1 MHVTL
6 YILTMRRLLALTVAC
21 GIGASTLLAVNAR
34 ADTTT
39 TTTTSTT
46 STTTTTTLPTTTT
59 TLKPPSVAPLTGLPY
74 PARLLKNRSALTIKI
89 DNTPEAMPQY
99 GIEDAD
105 VVYEEVVEG
114 GITRL
119 AAIFNSKLPTVVG
132 PVRSVRRTDREIVFP
147 IGGIFVCS
155 GGAQYALASIA
166 TAPVKFYDEANS
178 GPDMFRDPNRYAPH
192 NLFAN
197 AVLLMK
203 KDGLPRPPPPL
214 FTYST
219 SPTAPGP
226 KVKSFVVGFEAGYAV
241 TYTWDAKT
249 RSWDRSI
256 FGAPDVTANGV
267 LISPQNVIVMYVN
280 YVGGVGVIDSYAQLV
295 GSGPVDVFTDG
306 TLQRGTWS
314 RSNLYHRDVY
324 KDAAGKVIT
333 LTPGQTWVE
342 LLSNTEQV
350 AITPLA

>member
-1 MHVTL
+1 
-6 YILTMRRLLALTVAC
+6 MRRVLVLTVTC
-21 GIGASTLLAVNAR
+21 GIGASALFAASAR
-34 ADTTT
+34 ADTS
-39 TTTTSTT
+39 TTTSTT
-46 STTTTTTLPTTTT
+46 STTTTSTTSTTLPTTTT
-59 TLKPPSVAPLTGLPY
+59 TLKPSSVAPLTGSPY

-119 AAIFNSKLPTVVG
+119 AAIFNSRLPTVVG

-147 IGGIFVCS
+147 IGGIFACS
-155 GGAQYALASIA
+155 GGAEYALKSIA

-178 GPDMFRDPNRYAPH
+178 GSTMFRNPSRFAPH

-197 AVLLMK
+197 AALLMA
-203 KDGLPRPPPPL
+203 KDGLPRPPKAL
-214 FTYST
+214 FTYS
-219 SPTAPGP
+219 SSETAPGP

-241 TYTWDAKT
+241 SYAWYGKT
-249 RSWDRSI
+249 RSWNRSI

-267 LISPQNVIVMYVN
+267 LIAPKNVIVMFVN

-314 RSNLYHRDVY
+314 RPNLSHRDVY

-342 LLSNTEQV
+342 LLSSTEQV
-350 AITPLA
+350 TITPAS